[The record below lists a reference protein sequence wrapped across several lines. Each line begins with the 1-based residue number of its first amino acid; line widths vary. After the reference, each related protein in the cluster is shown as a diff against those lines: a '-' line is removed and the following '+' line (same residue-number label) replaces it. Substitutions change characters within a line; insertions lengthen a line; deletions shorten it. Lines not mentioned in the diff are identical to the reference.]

1 MKFTLLILVSLCSA
15 AATNHKKVLLK
26 DVDTLVL
33 REGHMTTGRRSNP
46 VSQLTCLGDC
56 RGKPD
61 VVVCKNIGSDGK
73 DAVWECTADVVDGD
87 FLSSSMDVSCEG
99 WDNPDDPYILA
110 GSCGLTYRLK
120 QKYAP
125 TKTSSNNDPGENALG
140 SLLTIMLICG
150 LLMACAGPGTV
161 TDSYSYPSSNRHYDS
176 SPGFWTGAAAG
187 YMAGSSRS
195 SSYGSSNWGSG
206 NSSWGGGGSSWSSR
220 SSGFSTTSRR

>member
-1 MKFTLLILVSLCSA
+1 MKIAQLILVFLSSVLA
-15 AATNHKKVLLK
+15 INHKKVLLT

-61 VVVCKNIGSDGK
+61 VVVCENIGSDGK
-73 DAVWECTADVVDGD
+73 DAVWKCTADIVDGD

-99 WDNPDDPYILA
+99 WENPDDPYILA
-110 GSCGLTYRLK
+110 GSCGLTYRLTHKYYTK
-120 QKYAP
+120 Q
-125 TKTSSNNDPGENALG
+125 TSSRNYQSDTTSGEEFLF
-140 SLLTIMLICG
+140 TILFVCAV
-150 LLMACAGPGTV
+150 LMTCAGPGTV
-161 TDSYSYPSSNRHYDS
+161 TDSYSYSNRSYDS

-206 NSSWGGGGSSWSSR
+206 NSSWGGGSSWSSK

>member
-1 MKFTLLILVSLCSA
+1 MKFTSLMLIFLSSA
-15 AATNHKKVLLK
+15 VATNHKKILIK

-46 VSQLTCLGDC
+46 VPQLTCLGDC

-61 VVVCKNIGSDGK
+61 AVVCKNIGSDGK
-73 DAVWECTADVVDGD
+73 DAVWKCTADIVDGD

-125 TKTSSNNDPGENALG
+125 RKIESNNDPGENALG
-140 SLLTIMLICG
+140 SLLAVMLICG
-150 LLMACAGPGTV
+150 LLMSCAGPGNV
-161 TDSYSYPSSNRHYDS
+161 TDSYSYSSRSYDS

-195 SSYGSSNWGSG
+195 PSYSSSSWGS